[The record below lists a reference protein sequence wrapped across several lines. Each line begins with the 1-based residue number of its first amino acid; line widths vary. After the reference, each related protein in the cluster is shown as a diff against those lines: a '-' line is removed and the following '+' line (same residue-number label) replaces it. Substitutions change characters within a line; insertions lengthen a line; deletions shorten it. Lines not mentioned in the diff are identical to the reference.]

1 AVKAPQVRIFQS
13 APSSPQKSN
22 DGEILLPLRGIRIS
36 PAGSLPRGGI
46 TPARPLKFKSAP
58 PDRLPLQVVGSI
70 GIPLPLCG
78 IGISPA
84 GSRSPASRD
93 PLTPANRLKRDPS
106 LRSGFRLRAPA
117 LPLRRTRS
125 RPQNG
130 SRGILRSAQD
140 FACGLPLSRF
150 AGPAHARKTA
160 QEGSFA
166 PLRISPAGS
175 RSPASRDP
183 LTPAKRLKFALDSTG
198 PSGTSSRAR
207 SLAICASQGFGAR
220 EISDS
225 RTLFGGT

>member
-1 AVKAPQVRIFQS
+1 MSKRSFAFGSGFRLPAPALPLRGIAHAVKAPQVRIFQS

-93 PLTPANRLKRDPS
+93 PLTPAKRLKRDPS

-130 SRGILRSAQD
+130 SSLHLILQA
-140 FACGLPLSRF
+140 LPVHHRE
-150 AGPAHARKTA
+150 HD
-160 QEGSFA
+160 
-166 PLRISPAGS
+166 SPA
-175 RSPASRDP
+175 
-183 LTPAKRLKFALDSTG
+183 
-198 PSGTSSRAR
+198 
-207 SLAICASQGFGAR
+207 ICTSQGFWAR
-220 EISDS
+220 AIAVFEDPFCRNLSPA
-225 RTLFGGT
+225 